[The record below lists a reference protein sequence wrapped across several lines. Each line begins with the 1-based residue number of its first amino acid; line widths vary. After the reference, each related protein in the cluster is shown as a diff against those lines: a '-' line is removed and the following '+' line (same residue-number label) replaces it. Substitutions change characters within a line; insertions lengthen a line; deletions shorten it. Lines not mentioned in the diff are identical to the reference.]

1 MPGFRYKNFRIDQSG
16 IHIYSG
22 PNGATVIPFS
32 EVKMVSITRRSLV
45 KNSIPTLLMSLPF
58 LIVPFLLNVSLFEEG
73 GLQILDNMMRGRG
86 GAFILG
92 MSLLSIAFGG
102 WVVSQVFLQRLVL
115 SIQVNDGSEF
125 RLKLGRKKMIASIIR
140 EIAKK
145 IGADKF
151 KVEESVLMEL
161 DLI

>member
-1 MPGFRYKNFRIDQSG
+1 
-16 IHIYSG
+16 
-22 PNGATVIPFS
+22 
-32 EVKMVSITRRSLV
+32 MVSITKRSLV
-45 KNSIPTLLMSLPF
+45 KNSVPALLMSLPF
-58 LIVPFLLNVSLFEEG
+58 LIVPFLLNVRLFEEG

-86 GAFILG
+86 GAFVLG

-102 WVVSQVFLQRLVL
+102 WVISQIVIQRLVL

-145 IGADKF
+145 IGPDKF
-151 KVEESVLMEL
+151 KVEESVLIRL
-161 DLI
+161 DMI